1 MPLLG
6 NDITMFQ
13 EPEDKQCPIHLK
25 TYIVTGRKEL
35 RYQII
40 IWWCHLWT
48 APCVITNFC
57 PTSIFPTFCV
67 AFILRGL
74 VLQHAVH
81 AFLSLYC
88 NSVSI
93 KADIKRGVFLY
104 FCCFKSVQFNSSV
117 LCSLQPQDKKVTP
130 KRQLFRLNTNSVKAA
145 VNTHKAAFELIFVWS
160 HNNLWI
166 TLPFKMFG
174 MGQKSL
180 SRLAWSKFWPIL
192 ANQ

>member
-1 MPLLG
+1 MSYTFK
-6 NDITMFQ
+6 N
-13 EPEDKQCPIHLK
+13 
-25 TYIVTGRKEL
+25 IVTGRKEL

-117 LCSLQPQDKKVTP
+117 LSSLQPQDKKVTP
-130 KRQLFRLNTNSVKAA
+130 KRQLFRPNTNSVKAA
-145 VNTHKAAFELIFVWS
+145 VNAHKAAFELIFVW
-160 HNNLWI
+160 NNLWI
-166 TLPFKMFG
+166 MLPNKAVKIKNQFCIDVT
-174 MGQKSL
+174 
-180 SRLAWSKFWPIL
+180 W
-192 ANQ
+192 ANVDWRH